1 MTFRASYDE
10 MYLEEA
16 AGNLGDA
23 FDWVTN
29 TCGGNIQDFANRFA
43 ESEISELFAK
53 GSPKYTVG
61 MTGAELA
68 NAVLI
73 DLKLPIFEQ
82 EPVFFMDKSPEY
94 WTGYI
99 LAGFQWY
106 TSRSFKE
113 IVQAIPMKNI
123 IGLYHLGHEQD
134 ELKIFNTLN
143 EWMIQKS

>member
-53 GSPKYTVG
+53 IAQIHCGHDGCRTSQRCLDRFEAANIR
-61 MTGAELA
+61 TGTG
-68 NAVLI
+68 
-73 DLKLPIFEQ
+73 
-82 EPVFFMDKSPEY
+82 FFH
-94 WTGYI
+94 G
-99 LAGFQWY
+99 
-106 TSRSFKE
+106 
-113 IVQAIPMKNI
+113 
-123 IGLYHLGHEQD
+123 
-134 ELKIFNTLN
+134 
-143 EWMIQKS
+143 